1 VSETEPD
8 SGWSEQY
15 AETGGWPPPAAG
27 QRRYG
32 PGTTTSPAAADPG
45 QAGQPTNPDTGG
57 PPDQTDTGGYGQPY
71 RPAAPSGPATGYGQ
85 PDPADPG
92 GAGQSGQWGYPG
104 PADTGGYAQPSGY
117 GQPDPAG
124 PGGPGQSGQWG
135 HAGPADTGG
144 YAQPSGYGQPGQW
157 EPAGQ
162 SGPTGE
168 NSQPGQPGPAG
179 YGQPGPADTG
189 GYGQPTGYGQADPSG
204 QWAQGGTGAVPWA
217 PGDPAYGRLEPGAPA
232 RPQRPRRP
240 WDGRP
245 APARRPTGTPVV
257 TYTLIG
263 ICVVVYLLQQ
273 ANPSFTTRYGL
284 IPYAV
289 EQGQYARL
297 ITSAFLHAGLLHLV
311 TNMITLFIVG
321 TPLERVLRPARFL
334 LVYVLSALG
343 GSLLSVWLSPQFSVG
358 VGASGAIFG
367 LFGALVV
374 LRRQV
379 GAEAGGLAVL
389 IGLNLVISFTVPNIS
404 WQAHIGGLVTGVLVA
419 LALRGVDR
427 LSRRPAT

>member
-1 VSETEPD
+1 VSETERD

-15 AETGGWPPPAAG
+15 AETGGWPPPAEG

-32 PGTTTSPAAADPG
+32 PGTTPPPPAPGTGQPASGWGQATDDPHAGRWTQPPHGADPAETGGYPGRSSQRAAADTGGQPGRAGQPGGSGQPAQWGQAAGYGQAGQSGQAGGYG
-45 QAGQPTNPDTGG
+45 QAGQP
-57 PPDQTDTGGYGQPY
+57 GQ
-71 RPAAPSGPATGYGQ
+71 
-85 PDPADPG
+85 
-92 GAGQSGQWGYPG
+92 AG
-104 PADTGGYAQPSGY
+104 
-117 GQPDPAG
+117 
-124 PGGPGQSGQWG
+124 
-135 HAGPADTGG
+135 
-144 YAQPSGYGQPGQW
+144 GQPGQW
-157 EPAGQ
+157 EQAG
-162 SGPTGE
+162 S
-168 NSQPGQPGPAG
+168 A
-179 YGQPGPADTG
+179 
-189 GYGQPTGYGQADPSG
+189 G
-204 QWAQGGTGAVPWA
+204 QWAQGEQGGAAPSAWA
-217 PGDPAYGRLEPGAPA
+217 PGDSAYGRLERGGGPA

-245 APARRPTGTPVV
+245 AAARRPTGTRTPVV

-263 ICVVVYLLQQ
+263 ICVVIYLIQQ

-297 ITSAFLHAGLLHLV
+297 ITSAFLHASVLHLA

-321 TPLERVLRPARFL
+321 TPLERVLRPARY
-334 LVYVLSALG
+334 LVVYLLSALG
-343 GSLLSVWLSPQFSVG
+343 GSLLSVWLSPQFSIG

-379 GAEAGGLAVL
+379 GAEAGGLVVL
-389 IGLNLVISFTVPNIS
+389 IGLNLVISFAVPNIS

-419 LALRGVDR
+419 LALMGVDR